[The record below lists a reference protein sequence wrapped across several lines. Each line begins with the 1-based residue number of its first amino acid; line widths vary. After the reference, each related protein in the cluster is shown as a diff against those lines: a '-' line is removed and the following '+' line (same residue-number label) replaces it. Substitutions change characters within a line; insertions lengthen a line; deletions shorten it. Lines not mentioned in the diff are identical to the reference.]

1 MLREMR
7 DSGPLLE
14 NWVIS
19 VFITTPKIISL
30 NKEIIF
36 FFLCFIHSLAMQH
49 IASFICN
56 CSIAALICA
65 SFSHNSKGK
74 EFRRVSNLVMKL
86 QLFGEIAVWHM
97 LSVIN
102 GITLLILKLI
112 TLLFASWMTDFS
124 FNEYLLLCTNGMVA
138 SSGSDREDSTSLCLV
153 VGAPCEICW
162 KPESQRWNYSLFLSP
177 SNWPVSRWFVSL
189 L

>member
-1 MLREMR
+1 MLFIVWLHNM
-7 DSGPLLE
+7 
-14 NWVIS
+14 S
-19 VFITTPKIISL
+19 VWET
-30 NKEIIF
+30 
-36 FFLCFIHSLAMQH
+36 CM
-49 IASFICN
+49 SFICN
-56 CSIAALICA
+56 CSIASLICA

-86 QLFGEIAVWHM
+86 QLFGEIAIWRM

-124 FNEYLLLCTNGMVA
+124 FNECLLLCTNGIVA
-138 SSGSDREDSTSLCLV
+138 SLRSARENSASPCLV
-153 VGAPCEICW
+153 VGAACERCW
-162 KPESQRWNYSLFLSP
+162 KFESQRWNYCLFLSP
-177 SNWPVSRWFVSL
+177 SNWQVSSWLVSL